1 MNNIETQRECQ
12 YFGKLKNGS
21 YGASPGFHDD
31 IAMTCVHAAA
41 FMDERNADWLALVDI
56 LYSLEAHQAQWGEDS
71 NVDDVDDGYGI

>member
-41 FMDERNADWLALVDI
+41 FMDERNPDWLALVDT
-56 LYSLEAHQAQWGEDS
+56 LYSIEDMQS
-71 NVDDVDDGYGI
+71 KGIDFDDADDDGFGI